1 VRPRRLLAAVFLA
14 TGLAAAAARAETAPP
29 AIDPATLTLAE
40 AVALARIHAPTLQ
53 EARAKVALARLDVRA
68 TRWWTW
74 LIPSVSASP
83 GYDFL
88 AGQERASVAL
98 SLDLT
103 KLLGQGAREAERAD
117 LALAQAERA
126 VEIAEAAVVEA
137 VTRAYFALV
146 AIRATVEVRTA
157 AIADALKLEALEAI
171 RFAHGTGD
179 LAPLLHARATLA
191 RARLDR
197 LTAEQEAQLAALA
210 LRRAIGLPLP

>member
-1 VRPRRLLAAVFLA
+1 VTPRRLRAAVLA
-14 TGLAAAAARAETAPP
+14 VALIAAPAARTEAPP
-29 AIDPATLTLAE
+29 VVDPTTLTLAE
-40 AVALARIHAPTLQ
+40 AIALARAHAPALQ
-53 EARAKVALARLDVRA
+53 EARAKVALVRLDVRA

-117 LALAQAERA
+117 WALAHAERA

-137 VTRAYFALV
+137 VTRAHFQLTV
-146 AIRATVEVRTA
+146 TRATVEVRTA
-157 AIADALKLEALEAI
+157 AVADALKLEALEAI

-179 LAPLLHARATLA
+179 LAPLLHARAALA